1 MSVGVN
7 STGQPGPVSGVS
19 ARPVGPTGPV
29 GPAGPIKEI
38 TIEVATVHWDKIG
51 TFSETKGYSIRYK
64 AAEHQGGDFLDVD
77 LPGRIVKIPAV
88 EIIKVARDMQ
98 AKQRQQPED
107 TIDVDHQ
114 NLLNDILKHIED
126 NDGTVQVLEGDVENV
141 KLEHF
146 SGNTPSSLL
155 ELIHFIE
162 VNKLQ
167 ETRPWCAV
175 WNLYRC
181 MMVAA
186 GRA

>member
-7 STGQPGPVSGVS
+7 GTGQP
-19 ARPVGPTGPV
+19 ALTGPV
-29 GPAGPIKEI
+29 GPAGPVNE
-38 TIEVATVHWDKIG
+38 IEVEVGTVQWDRVG
-51 TFSETKGYSIRYK
+51 VFSNKNGYSVRYK
-64 AAEHQGGDFLDVD
+64 AAENQGGDFLDLN
-77 LPGRIVKIPAV
+77 LPGRLIKIPAV
-88 EIIKVARDMQ
+88 EVIKVARDMQ

-107 TIDVDHQ
+107 MVDVDHQ
-114 NLLNDILKHIED
+114 NLLNDILKHIDD

-186 GRA
+186 GRS